1 MRRALL
7 PFRMALAAT
16 PAAAQTGS
24 DLLGQR
30 LVGADVQELA
40 AVDATLGAADLMG
53 LSADVGILEPGHFAD
68 LVAVQGNPLD
78 DVRVL
83 ESVQFVLHNGVVVRN
98 DVAPS

>member
-24 DLLGQR
+24 DLVGRR
-30 LVGADVQELA
+30 LAGADVQELA
-40 AVDATLGAADLMG
+40 AVDATLAAAGLMG
-53 LSADVGILEPGHFAD
+53 LSADVGSLEPGHFAD

-98 DVAPS
+98 DVAPR